1 MRQESQLIL
10 KKLKNGIDKEHKADY
25 NTHQKDKYRLQSSLD
40 GDGNERKLCISGNN
54 EKSR

>member
-25 NTHQKDKYRLQSSLD
+25 NTHQKDKYRLQSSL
-40 GDGNERKLCISGNN
+40 ERKR
-54 EKSR
+54 K

>member
-25 NTHQKDKYRLQSSLD
+25 NTHQKDKYRLQSSLK